1 MDELPEDYE
10 ELREKLKYSLGL
22 SSEPTDE
29 WLRENASPELFKK
42 FYGYLSDSE
51 KITLLKNLL
60 KDLKSVRG

>member
-1 MDELPEDYE
+1 MDELREDYE

-22 SSEPTDE
+22 SSEPTEE

-51 KITLLKNLL
+51 KSKLLESLLENL
-60 KDLKSVRG
+60 K